1 MTTILAFLF
10 YSFVLLLPKLIP
22 EVIEPSQKICEES
35 SEQVCPTCSS
45 EQVIRN
51 GSVHNGKPKY
61 QCKSCGRQFV
71 VNPNKTTVSLEM
83 KQLIDRLLLERISLR
98 GIARVTQVSWSWLQD
113 YVNQKLAQTSRQVK
127 VSENLPGKLTIECDE
142 MWSFVNS
149 KKNEVYIWLAI
160 DRNSRKIIGCYIG
173 DRTRKSA
180 SKLWASL
187 PRIYQQS
194 AFAYTDFWQAYK
206 TVIPHEY
213 HRAVGKETGL
223 TNRIE
228 RLNNT
233 FRQRVS
239 RLVRESLSF
248 SKKLNNHIGA
258 IWYFI
263 NGYNAELERV

>member
-1 MTTILAFLF
+1 MTTVLVFLL
-10 YSFVLLLPKLIP
+10 YSFVWLLSKLTR
-22 EVIEPSQKICEES
+22 ESLEFSQKICEKP
-35 SEQVCPTCSS
+35 SERVCPTCGS
-45 EQVIRN
+45 EHLIKN
-51 GSVHNGKPKY
+51 GSVHNGKPKH
-61 QCKSCGRQFV
+61 QCKNCGRQFV
-71 VNPNKTTVSLEM
+71 INPTKTTISKEI

-113 YVNQKLAQTSRQVK
+113 YVNQSLAHTSRQIK
-127 VSENLPGKLTIECDE
+127 VSGKLPARLTIECDE

-149 KKNEVYIWLAI
+149 KKNEVYVWLAI
-160 DRNSRKIIGCYIG
+160 DHNSRKVVGCFVG

-180 SKLWASL
+180 RKLWASL
-187 PRIYQQS
+187 PEVYQQC

-206 TVIPHEY
+206 TVIPHER

-223 TNRIE
+223 TNHIE

-263 NGYNAELERV
+263 HGYNAEMERI

>member
-1 MTTILAFLF
+1 MSTILAFFLDSFMVLF
-10 YSFVLLLPKLIP
+10 SKVVRESRKLFQVEHEELPEPDCPACGSRHLI
-22 EVIEPSQKICEES
+22 K
-35 SEQVCPTCSS
+35 
-45 EQVIRN
+45 N

-71 VNPNKTTVSLEM
+71 INPTKTTVSQEI
-83 KQLIDRLLLERISLR
+83 KQLVDRLLLERISLR
-98 GIARVTQVSWSWLQD
+98 GIARVTQISWSWLQN
-113 YVNQKLAQTSRQVK
+113 YVNQKLARTPRQIKASVK
-127 VSENLPGKLTIECDE
+127 SPGRLTIECDE

-149 KKNEVYIWLAI
+149 KRNEVYVWLAI
-160 DRNSRKIIGCYIG
+160 DRNSRKIVGCFVG

-180 SKLWASL
+180 RRLWDSL
-187 PRIYQQS
+187 PQVYQQC
-194 AFAYTDFWQAYK
+194 AIAYTDFWQAYK
-206 TVIPHEY
+206 TVIPANY

-223 TNRIE
+223 TNHIE

-248 SKKLNNHIGA
+248 SKKLSNHVGA

-263 NGYNAELERV
+263 HGYNAELART